1 MTSSWDERGLSQN
14 GVEVVPHRK
23 RWKIKEKEKEKE
35 KEREK
40 MGDHSSFS
48 LSLSQCPFWPYFDR
62 ITYSLWPNHRKERQ
76 VWSLFLCNPRFPSAY
91 HHHHLLSLLISS
103 PFCFFFNFTFSRI
116 QYLSF
121 LSPIYSDQMGSCLV
135 TWVCVYLC
143 LERERKER
151 EREREI
157 DRERERERGGG
168 FLCPRGA
175 SSG

>member
-1 MTSSWDERGLSQN
+1 MTSSWDERGVSQN

-103 PFCFFFNFTFSRI
+103 PFCFYFLQNPIPLLPFSH
-116 QYLSF
+116 LVWPDGF
-121 LSPIYSDQMGSCLV
+121 LSCDLS
-135 TWVCVYLC
+135 LC
-143 LERERKER
+143 LLVSRERERKER
-151 EREREI
+151 ERKREI
-157 DRERERERGGG
+157 DRERERGGG